1 MLRAFPESPESP
13 NRPIGLFGVLGVVP
27 NEGSIA
33 QASMSGEIDQVAI
46 QPAPKDL
53 SSDVVSSPV

>member
-1 MLRAFPESPESP
+1 MLMLRDC
-13 NRPIGLFGVLGVVP
+13 VVP

-33 QASMSGEIDQVAI
+33 QASMSGEIDQVAS